1 MLDRELLR
9 HDPAKVA
16 RACASKNEPCR
27 IDEWSACDEARRA
40 AVHEL
45 DELRKRRNELSQ
57 RVSAVKRGGGDA
69 SALLDEARAA
79 GERIP
84 ELEAREK
91 TLGEQ
96 MDALEL
102 TFPNIPDEDV
112 PVGKDASANVVLRE
126 WGEKPRFD
134 FEPKPHWDL
143 LEGVLDFEAAGRIAG
158 SNFILLRG
166 WAARL
171 QRTLISWMLDR
182 HSASGMEEIWPP
194 FLASAESMTAT
205 GQLPKLDD
213 DMYHLPGDGL
223 YLIPTGEVPVTNL
236 YRGETLDEKD
246 LPVRMCCYTPCFRR
260 EAGSYGRE
268 TRGLNRVHQFEKV
281 EMVRLEHPDRSA
293 SAHEEMVEQSC
304 SLLRTLGIPHRVVL
318 LSTGDLSFSAAK
330 CCDLEIWSGG
340 QQRWLEVSSV
350 SNFRDFQAR
359 RGNMRFRPSGGG
371 RTRFVHTL
379 NGSGLALP
387 RLIAALMENRQRR
400 DGVGEWLLHDLESE
414 LACDPA
420 LQGTGGRAAEG

>member
-16 RACASKNEPCR
+16 GACASKNEPCR
-27 IDEWSACDEARRA
+27 IDEWSACDEARRT

-57 RVSAVKRGGGDA
+57 RVSAVKRAGGDA
-69 SALLDEARAA
+69 SALMEEARAA

-84 ELEAREK
+84 ELEAEEK
-91 TLGEQ
+91 ALGER

-102 TFPNIPDEDV
+102 TFPNIPDPGV
-112 PVGKDASANVVLRE
+112 PEGRDASANVVVRE
-126 WGEKPRFD
+126 WGSLPEFG
-134 FEPKPHWDL
+134 FEPRPHWEL
-143 LEGVLDFEAAGRIAG
+143 LQGVLDPEASGRIAG

-171 QRTLISWMLDR
+171 QRRLISWMIDR
-182 HSASGMEEIWPP
+182 HAAAGMEEIWPP

-205 GQLPKLDD
+205 GQLPKLGA
-213 DMYHLPGDGL
+213 DMYCLQADGL
-223 YLIPTGEVPVTNL
+223 YLIPTGEVPATNL
-236 YRGETLDEKD
+236 YRGALLDEKD

-260 EAGSYGRE
+260 EAGSYGRD

-281 EMVRLEHPDRSA
+281 EMVRLEHPERSEA
-293 SAHEEMVEQSC
+293 ALEEMVEQAC
-304 SLLRTLGIPHRVVL
+304 SLLRTLGIPYRVVL

-330 CCDLEIWSGG
+330 CYDIEIWSPG

-359 RGNMRFRPSGGG
+359 RGGMRFKPAAGGKP
-371 RTRFVHTL
+371 RLLHTL

-387 RLIAALMENRQRR
+387 RLVAALVENRQRP
-400 DGVGEWLLHDLESE
+400 DGCGEWLLHELERE
-414 LACDPA
+414 MADDPA
-420 LQGTGGRAAEG
+420 LQGTSV

>member
-9 HDPAKVA
+9 HDPEKV
-16 RACASKNEPCR
+16 RQACESKNEPCR
-27 IDEWSACDEARRA
+27 IDRWLACDEARRNA
-40 AVHEL
+40 TVEL
-45 DELRKRRNELSQ
+45 DGLRRRRNELSRQ
-57 RVSAVKRGGGDA
+57 VSAARRDGGDA
-69 SALLDEARAA
+69 AALMEEAR
-79 GERIP
+79 GTGDGIQ

-91 TLGEQ
+91 ALGAE
-96 MDALEL
+96 METLEL
-102 TFPNIPDEDV
+102 SFPNIPDEDV
-112 PVGKDASANVVLRE
+112 PRGRDASANVVLRE
-126 WGEKPRFD
+126 WGEKPAFD
-134 FEPKPHWDL
+134 FEPRPHWDL

-194 FLASAESMTAT
+194 FLASADSMTAT
-205 GQLPKLDD
+205 GQLPKLGD
-213 DMYHLPGDGL
+213 DMYSLPGDGL

-281 EMVRLEHPDRSA
+281 EMVRLEHPDRSSA
-293 SAHEEMVEQSC
+293 AHEEMIEQAC
-304 SLLRTLGIPHRVVL
+304 SLLRTLGVPYRVML
-318 LSTGDLSFSAAK
+318 LSTGDLSFSAAR

-359 RGNMRFRPSGGG
+359 RGNIRFRPAGGG
-371 RTRFVHTL
+371 KTRFVHTL

-387 RLIAALMENRQRR
+387 RLIAALVENRQRA
-400 DGVGEWLLHDLESE
+400 DGCGEWLLEDIERL
-414 LACDPA
+414 LASDPA
-420 LQGTGGRAAEG
+420 RRRTPAS